1 MYKIIHKQI
10 IAQDIKKIDI
20 TAPAIVARCLPGQ
33 FVMVTPAA
41 GEQNIPMTI
50 VDSDERRGVISL
62 IVHETSPDHPEI
74 RRYSHRRGALSDGG
88 AFGPGGPDG

>member
-20 TAPAIVARCLPGQ
+20 VAPAIVSRCLPGQ
-33 FVMVTPAA
+33 FVMVTPTA

-50 VDSDERRGVISL
+50 VDRDEKRGVISL
-62 IVHETSPDHPEI
+62 IVHEIGPPPRNWEI
-74 RRYSHRRGALSDGG
+74 
-88 AFGPGGPDG
+88 FP